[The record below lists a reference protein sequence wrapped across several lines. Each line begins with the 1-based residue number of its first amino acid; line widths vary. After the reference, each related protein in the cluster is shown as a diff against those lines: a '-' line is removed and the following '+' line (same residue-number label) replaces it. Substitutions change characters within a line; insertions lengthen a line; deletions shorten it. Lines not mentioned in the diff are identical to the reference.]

1 MSSPT
6 NSIYEIRQ
14 TGVAIGKTASRRG
27 TTASSLSDP
36 QFVAE
41 IDKLRATNGGLNL
54 HWAALLAGLATRLR
68 ATNGH
73 GRLVSAGGTG
83 RPGCC
88 APKPGLPLPIHF
100 TLWIQS
106 RI

>member
-54 HWAALLAGLATRLR
+54 HWAALLAGWQQGYVQQMATV
-68 ATNGH
+68 G
-73 GRLVSAGGTG
+73 
-83 RPGCC
+83 
-88 APKPGLPLPIHF
+88 
-100 TLWIQS
+100 
-106 RI
+106 